1 MKSKTKNKIHSAFVA
16 GALLLVSANALALT
30 DDTNQPINI
39 DSAQQAVDM
48 QTNTVTLTGTVIVK
62 QGSIDIRA
70 DKVVITRPNGE
81 QGKEVVEGYGNPVTF
96 YQLQDNGKPVKGHA
110 QKVRYELANDYVVL
124 TGDAYLEQLDS
135 NVKGDRITYLVKK
148 QQMEAFSDKGKRVT
162 TVLVPSQLQDKNPAK
177 ATPATPATPAP
188 QTGKK

>member
-1 MKSKTKNKIHSAFVA
+1 MKSKTKNNIYRIFTA
-16 GALLLVSANALALT
+16 GAMLLGSANALALT
-30 DDTNQPINI
+30 GDTNQPIKI

-48 QTNTVTLTGTVIVK
+48 LTNTVTLTGTVIVK

-81 QGKEVVEGYGNPVTF
+81 QGKEVVEGFGNPVTF

-110 QKVRYELANDYVVL
+110 QKVRYELANDFVVL

-162 TVLVPSQLQDKNPAK
+162 TVLVPTQLQDKQPAK
-177 ATPATPATPAP
+177 PASSPKSGN
-188 QTGKK
+188 Q